1 MSLLDM
7 ALSAKIKKSQD
18 AQEKADK
25 QLQASKINNGII
37 ELAKQSG
44 DPRDLESVTTVL
56 EHVGNTDPEVSK
68 IIFQSIESRI
78 KDKTNFQ
85 QTMETE
91 KFKSKMSFVPELT
104 KAMASSGKYSPE
116 QIQEFAGLA
125 AEKAQS
131 GISQRIAQTISQPGQ
146 AQGVPAQA
154 SPASPSEAQS
164 LFSSPIPAKLS
175 SKEKDFQNTL
185 SHGISILDDTEKQFN
200 LINEKY
206 GVGRVKGLMTEFRG
220 KLGDILPKGE
230 QAPEVVPYMN
240 NLEGLANFIGK
251 TIYRD
256 ERVSDVN
263 IKGYKKALAELTN
276 TPEEAKILFD
286 TLRRYANAPSYKDEA
301 ILRRILPKS
310 GGGMTPSEAVKQTL
324 TREEKIELLKKRGL
338 IPNGK

>member
-1 MSLLDM
+1 MSLLDT
-7 ALSAKIKKSQD
+7 ALAAKIKKSQD
-18 AQEKADK
+18 QQEKADK

-44 DPRDLESVTTVL
+44 DPRDLENVTTVL
-56 EHVGNTDPEVSK
+56 EHIGNTDPDVSK

-91 KFKSKMSFVPELT
+91 KFKSKMSFIPELT
-104 KAMASSGKYSPE
+104 KVMASSGKYSPE

-125 AEKAQS
+125 AEKAQ
-131 GISQRIAQTISQPGQ
+131 GGIGQRISQTATQPNQTPQQSTTD
-146 AQGVPAQA
+146 A
-154 SPASPSEAQS
+154 PSEAQS
-164 LFSSPIPAKLS
+164 LFSNPLPPKMSA
-175 SKEKDFQNTL
+175 KEKDFQNTL
-185 SHGISILDDTEKQFN
+185 SHGLSILDDTEKQFN

-206 GVGRVKGLMTEFRG
+206 GVGRVKGVMTEFRG

-230 QAPEVVPYMN
+230 QAPEVVPYLN

-276 TPEEAKILFD
+276 TPDEAKIMFD
-286 TLRRYANAPSYKDEA
+286 TLRRYSQAPSYKDEA

-310 GGGMTPSEAVKQTL
+310 GKGMTPSEAVKQTL